1 MPSVVLLRSSLHFG
15 GVERQLLDHARRLR
29 RNGWDVQLFALF
41 RGGGEHPL
49 AQAAAAA
56 QIPAFTIA
64 DPGPWSLSPL
74 RQLRSRLA
82 ALSPTLIHTCDYR
95 SDVLAYLSQRGRPQL
110 AESHGR
116 TEEDRAMKLWNH
128 IDGRVLRRLPAV
140 VAVSAAWETAL
151 AATGMSPGRLHVVGN
166 SAAVLAQDPPPSP
179 APLSS
184 SGPHLLYAGRIS
196 PEKGLDVPLQ
206 AWSEIRRIYPD
217 AQFWVLGTTSPG
229 SSYQRRIGPLL
240 EQPGIHALDRQP
252 DIRPWL
258 LAVDAVIVPSR
269 REAWGM
275 TAFEALCAG
284 APLLATR
291 VGGLPALCRNAPHA
305 HLVSPDDPAA
315 LIDGLRLLL
324 AHDFPRG
331 ASLGQAYRSQP
342 RFDPNLRHQRLLRV
356 YQALI

>member
-1 MPSVVLLRSSLHFG
+1 MPSIVLLRSSLHCG

-29 RNGWDVQLFALF
+29 RGGWDVQMLLLF
-41 RGGGEHPL
+41 RGAGEHPL

-56 QIPAFTIA
+56 QIPATTLA

-74 RQLRSRLA
+74 RHLRSRLA
-82 ALSPTLIHTCDYR
+82 ALSPALIHTCDYR
-95 SDVLAYLSQRGRPQL
+95 SDVLAYLSQRSRPQL
-110 AESHGR
+110 AESHGH
-116 TEEDRAMKLWNH
+116 TEEGQAMKLWNH
-128 IDGRVLRRLPAV
+128 IDRWVLRRLPAV
-140 VAVSAAWETAL
+140 VAVSTAWETAL
-151 AATGMSPGRLHVVGN
+151 AAAGMSTGRLHVVGN
-166 SAAVLAQDPPPSP
+166 SVAVLAQDPPPPP
-179 APLSS
+179 ARLSS

-206 AWSEIRRIYPD
+206 AWPKIRRIYPN
-217 AQFWVLGTTSPG
+217 AQFWVLGATAPG
-229 SSYQRRIGPLL
+229 SSYLRRIGSLL
-240 EQPGIHALDRQP
+240 EQPGVQILGHQP

-258 LAVDAVIVPSR
+258 LAADAVIVSSR

-291 VGGLPALCRNAPHA
+291 VGGLPALCRSAPHA
-305 HLVSPDDPAA
+305 RLISADDPAV

-324 AHDFPRG
+324 ASGFPRG

-342 RFDPNLRHQRLLRV
+342 CFDPDLRHQRLLRI
-356 YQALI
+356 YQTLM